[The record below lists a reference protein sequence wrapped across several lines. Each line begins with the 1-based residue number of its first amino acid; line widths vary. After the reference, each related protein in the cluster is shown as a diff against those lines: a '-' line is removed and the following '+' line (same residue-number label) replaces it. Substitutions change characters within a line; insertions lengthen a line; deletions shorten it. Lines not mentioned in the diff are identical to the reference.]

1 MKRNVTKNISIVLL
15 VFFVLF
21 AFSEQ
26 NYASHIE
33 VDADY
38 DLKMALDYAF
48 NSDIDSLI
56 LTTDGGIYATEDTAE
71 LVIKE
76 PLTIVADEGLAES
89 GRGRSDR
96 TRRVHRLPAGTDL
109 RRRHPFDRFNG
120 ASPVVQRTGPVRT
133 GRPRSADQHVRR
145 LLVDRQLPG

>member
-15 VFFVLF
+15 VFFMLF

-26 NYASHIE
+26 SYASSIE
-33 VDADY
+33 VNADY

-76 PLTIVADEGLAES
+76 PLTIVADEGLTEK
-89 GRGRSDR
+89 
-96 TRRVHRLPAGTDL
+96 
-109 RRRHPFDRFNG
+109 
-120 ASPVVQRTGPVRT
+120 PVVTHLDT
-133 GRPRSADQHVRR
+133 SII
-145 LLVDRQLPG
+145 